1 MIPPAFDTFF
11 ATIAGAGAALV
22 GLLFVAI
29 SIAPEQTVRPEAPLE
44 RQAMASSCFIALIN
58 PFLIALIAL
67 IPNIDAEV
75 VGLATMALSIMGL
88 FNILILGWF
97 LLRQPIGWRSA
108 IRRTVFVLGGL
119 GLYGGEFYA
128 GKSLLNTVSIEAPL
142 TLLAGLLVGFYVLGL
157 SRAWDLLGAHRY
169 RFQDLL
175 NPPHSFEEGKDESN
189 TNASSNHQVVTE

>member
-29 SIAPEQTVRPEAPLE
+29 SIAPEKTVRPEAPLE

-67 IPNIDAEV
+67 IPNIDASM
-75 VGLATMALSIMGL
+75 VGLTTLALSIMGL
-88 FNILILGWF
+88 FNIFILGWF
-97 LLRQPIGWRSA
+97 LLREPMGWRSA
-108 IRRTVFVLGGL
+108 VRRTAFVLVGL
-119 GLYGGEFYA
+119 GFYGGEFYA
-128 GKSLLNTVSIEAPL
+128 GKLLLNPSNLTVSL
-142 TLLAGLLVGFYVLGL
+142 STLAGFLVGLYGLGL

-175 NPPHSFEEGKDESN
+175 KPSHHAEEGKDESN
-189 TNASSNHQVVTE
+189 TGASSNRQRVAE